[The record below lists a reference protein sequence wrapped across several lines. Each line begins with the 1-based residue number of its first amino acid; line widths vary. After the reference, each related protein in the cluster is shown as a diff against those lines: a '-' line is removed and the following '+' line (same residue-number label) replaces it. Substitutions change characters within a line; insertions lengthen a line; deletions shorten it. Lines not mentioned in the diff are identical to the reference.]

1 MNTPEHDRIDSS
13 TDDKL
18 DEREWQAQERAVR
31 AARLHLAGPDADPG
45 YRRIA
50 NVLRQAPPVQLPA
63 DFARQLA
70 RRVGAATLD
79 LRLERWLLRAV
90 LLVLAVAVPVVLLR
104 HAGAGAQ
111 VAAAVFPA
119 LSQSAPGWLLALLAC
134 VALNGLM
141 EPLRRRIA
149 AR

>member
-1 MNTPEHDRIDSS
+1 MNTHDHHRTAHDSEGI
-13 TDDKL
+13 
-18 DEREWQAQERAVR
+18 DEREWQAQERALR
-31 AARLHLAGPDADPG
+31 AARLHLAGGDVDAG
-45 YRRIA
+45 YRRVA
-50 NVLRQAPPVQLPA
+50 QALRQAPPVQLPA

-104 HAGAGAQ
+104 YAGAGTE
-111 VAAAVFPA
+111 VAAALFPA

-141 EPLRRRIA
+141 ESLRRRIA